1 MEMMSRAEIS
11 EGIAALDLSVTGL
24 DKLLD
29 DPGLAQEGVEEWLA
43 WVKGQ
48 PTKVRVVEGVVPPGI
63 LPQGFVA
70 KLLDVKVGGKYGP
83 DDAMY
88 NSSAELRDRIARGNT
103 VLQLEDVRT
112 GKVSKDMVTFALK
125 KFTGGMGDEDEDQPE
140 DEQVWQRYF
149 LSPMEEVEKV
159 VCVIKENGEAAH
171 LSVRMIQGSFYYFCG
186 SKNVHLMFRTRE
198 ELEKYTEQRYMVA
211 KTVAQAWLNQ
221 AASMEPE
228 KLKLFCSFLHT
239 TKMTAVFEVLCPDYQ
254 HVVSL
259 SHLSAPELRFL
270 TFTLQYGAA
279 SLTGLP
285 PHTSLDLASSLGLA
299 TATHHIVSCSKAEAQ
314 MEEVRAGYGYEGE
327 VLYFLDKEDRTVG
340 LVKKKT
346 AWYVLCRAIREKVN
360 TAKSQYKK
368 DGSMS
373 KQKENLHIEKLERR
387 VNEIQTWLDLSDST
401 TKHWRLLGTNFF
413 KWMLNQLKQNPNKL
427 EELCARGG
435 FPQQWQAFLNETGV
449 SDRSPGSS
457 DEGTEEEISKN
468 TPSCTLTDPL
478 QGSPTV
484 TVVVQEEG
492 SDVEA
497 NGIRSH
503 IVTCVVRSVDLLGK
517 NMKKMQSAVQKSRQ
531 RGAKNPALPFI
542 GVHDLKRVEKEVTF
556 TYGNPAIVP
565 PGGKERLSVS
575 ELRSRGLPE
584 QNLPADD
591 THSFLRQG
599 NTVISIHPLLT
610 SEETKL
616 TEDTEDIFLEVSST
630 TSQRAAE
637 EALEGFLKHIYHMG
651 ISLEGRDKFIHVE
664 RAVVIS
670 PDGTKMSFPSSF
682 DPNV

>member
-1 MEMMSRAEIS
+1 METMSRADIS
-11 EGIAALDLSVTGL
+11 EGIAALGLSIDGL
-24 DKLLD
+24 DKMLD
-29 DPGLAQEGVEEWLA
+29 DPGLKQEGVEEWLA
-43 WVKGQ
+43 WAKGQ
-48 PTKVRVVEGVVPPGI
+48 PSKVKLVEGVVPPGI
-63 LPQGFVA
+63 LPQGLCG
-70 KLLDVKVGGKYGP
+70 KLLDVKVGGKFGP

-88 NSSAELRDRIARGNT
+88 NSSADLRDRIARGNT

-140 DEQVWQRYF
+140 NEQVWQRYF
-149 LSPMEEVEKV
+149 LSPMDEVEKV

-171 LSVRMIQGSFYYFCG
+171 LSVRMIQGSCYYFCG

-221 AASMEPE
+221 ASAMDPE
-228 KLKLFCSFLHT
+228 KLRLFCSFLHT

-270 TFTLQYGAA
+270 TFTLQYGAT

-285 PHTSLDLASSLGLA
+285 PHTSLILASRLGLA
-299 TATHHIVSCSKAEAQ
+299 TATHHIVSCSQAEAR

-360 TAKSQYKK
+360 TAKSQYRKE
-368 DGSMS
+368 GGMS
-373 KQKENLHIEKLERR
+373 KQKENLHLEKLERR
-387 VNEIQTWLDLSDST
+387 VNQIQIWLDLSESL
-401 TKHWRLLGTNFF
+401 TKHWCLLGINFF
-413 KWMLNQLKQNPNKL
+413 KWMLNQLKQNPDKL

-435 FPQQWQAFLNETGV
+435 FPQQWQAFLMETGV
-449 SDRSPGSS
+449 SDRGPGLSN
-457 DEGTEEEISKN
+457 EEMEQDKSEN
-468 TPSCTLTDPL
+468 APSCISTNSLDS
-478 QGSPTV
+478 SPTV
-484 TVVVQEEG
+484 TIVQDEESAVKTN
-492 SDVEA
+492 SDKL
-497 NGIRSH
+497 H
-503 IVTCVVRSVDLLGK
+503 IATCVVRGVDLLGK

-531 RGAKNPALPFI
+531 RGAKNPDLPFI
-542 GVHDLKRVEKEVTF
+542 GVHDLAKVEREVLF
-556 TYGNPAIVP
+556 TRGNPAIVP
-565 PGGKERLSVS
+565 PGGKERMSVS
-575 ELRSRGLPE
+575 ELRSKGLVRQIMSTSTDIHP
-584 QNLPADD
+584 
-591 THSFLRQG
+591 FLRQG
-599 NTVISIHPLLT
+599 SNVISIHPLLT
-610 SEETKL
+610 SEVTKL
-616 TEDTEDIFLEVSST
+616 TEDTANIFLEVSSS
-630 TSQRAAE
+630 TSQRSAE

-651 ISLEGRDKFIHVE
+651 ISLERRNKFIHVE
-664 RAVVIS
+664 RGVVIL
-670 PDGTKMSFPSSF
+670 PDGNKICCPANF